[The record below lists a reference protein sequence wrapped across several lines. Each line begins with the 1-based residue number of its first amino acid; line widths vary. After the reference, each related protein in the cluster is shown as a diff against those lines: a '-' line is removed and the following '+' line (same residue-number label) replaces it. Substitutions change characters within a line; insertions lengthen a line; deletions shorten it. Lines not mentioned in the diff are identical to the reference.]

1 MDKLFKLITTC
12 LLAIISTSLNEV
24 RAQDLRSYTNK
35 SVLSSGKT
43 VKIRVQEEGI
53 YSFSYDELRNMGFSN
68 PKNVH
73 LRGYGGELLNEDF
86 TESNHYIDDLTDQPV
101 VDLGDRVAFYLRGV
115 VKLTKANNS
124 TTNNIGITDNY
135 T

>member
-1 MDKLFKLITTC
+1 M
-12 LLAIISTSLNEV
+12 LAIISTSLNEV

-86 TESNHYIDDLTDQPV
+86 TESNHY
-101 VDLGDRVAFYLRGV
+101 VDGTCQHLVLVAAR
-115 VKLTKANNS
+115 KSAKS
-124 TTNNIGITDNY
+124 
-135 T
+135 